1 MLEVQNYLSS
11 GNSFEDLTAELG
23 IKAAYHPT
31 LPLVILNYSQIDSPK
46 TNPIVRECRAL
57 VLTTDTHQVV
67 AKSFDRFFNWGEV
80 AEEMS
85 SFDFSDFVVQS
96 KEDGSLALLYH
107 YDGHWRVNTRGSFA
121 QDKMEF
127 QSFTWEQAVCKA
139 LRMNSLDE
147 IDARLGYDLRGCT
160 LVCEFCSPWNKVVRK
175 YEQPVLY
182 LLTAFGVGGEM
193 DVGYCEKLA
202 VQLDVLRP
210 TLYQFTNIEQIQ
222 KFLQDQAAA
231 DPTFEGVVMRDRHGH
246 RWKVKS
252 PTYLGLHRLRGE
264 GDNLYN
270 PKHLLPFVLAG
281 EESELLAYFPEAAEA
296 FYRTKSRVLEAYVRL
311 LHLWA
316 DHKDIEQQKDFAL
329 AIQGKSPFTF
339 MLFNVRKMHGKAQTA
354 KHLDEEWRRSEAQI
368 LKFLTQN

>member
-11 GNSFEDLTAELG
+11 GKSIEDLTAELG
-23 IKAAYHPT
+23 IKAVCHPT

-46 TNPIVRECRAL
+46 TNRIVRECRAL

-67 AKSFDRFFNWGEV
+67 ARSFDRFFNWGEV
-80 AEEMS
+80 VEEMS

-175 YEQPVLY
+175 YDQPVLY

-193 DVGYCEKLA
+193 DIAYCDKVAAE
-202 VQLDVLRP
+202 LDILRP
-210 TLYQFTNIEQIQ
+210 TLYQFTRLEEIQ

-252 PTYLGLHRLRGE
+252 PTYLSLHRMGSVKE
-264 GDNLYN
+264 NLFN
-270 PKHLLPFVLAG
+270 PKNLLPFILTG
-281 EESELLAYFPEAAEA
+281 EKDELLTYFSEVKEV
-296 FYRTKSRVLEAYVRL
+296 YEELEKEVQGLYDQLELV
-311 LHLWA
+311 WQQSKGIA
-316 DHKDIEQQKDFAL
+316 DQKEFAL
-329 AIQGKSPFTF
+329 AIQGRTPFTGI
-339 MLFNVRKMHGKAQTA
+339 LFNMRKRSLTDLHVV
-354 KHLDEEWRRSEAQI
+354 WRESGDLI
-368 LKFLTQN
+368 LKILKK